1 MNTKQ
6 CAGIKKKRLYR
17 LIAFVQGVFQ
27 DLEMGGVPQPL
38 GVLPFLHSP
47 SPPFPP
53 FPFSSPPSTPL
64 PVEVGPRFAARG
76 SGGAYALVGRSCSFK
91 LRLGPL

>member
-38 GVLPFLHSP
+38 GGPSLPPF
-47 SPPFPP
+47 PFPP